1 MHENLHARSTCRL
14 LWYLPAPGTHR
25 WCTYTYLQQVHVDG
39 VLTDLL
45 VQRVLVWIVGIHEVL
60 LGAEVEHWR
69 DDGRQLLGELDTLPV
84 DKHRVSTGNHEAL
97 THRLEALTQMLEVLT
112 HMAFA

>member
-1 MHENLHARSTCRL
+1 MSMM
-14 LWYLPAPGTHR
+14 YLPAPDTCR
-25 WCTYTYLQQVHVDG
+25 WCTYLQQVHVDG
-39 VLTDLL
+39 VLADLL
-45 VQRVLVWIVGIHEVL
+45 MQRVLVWIVGIHEIL

-69 DDGRQLLGELDTLPV
+69 DDGGQLLGELDVLPV